1 MKIST
6 SLLTCD
12 FSSLK
17 SELKSIEN
25 SDMIHVDIMDG
36 NFVPNISFGPFITS
50 IISENTK
57 LPLDI
62 HLMVMD
68 PIKWISKFKFFN
80 TEYITI
86 HIESNGFLDAF
97 RKIKMLGIKTGICVR
112 PSTPLDDVIPFLKEA
127 DLVLVMTVEPGFGGQ
142 SFMESELKKIK
153 ELVDLRE
160 KHCYSYV
167 LEVDGGIN
175 NTNIELIKESQ
186 VDIAVLGSH
195 IFNQKNRKTEIEKL
209 KK

>member
-12 FSSLK
+12 FSNLK
-17 SELKSIEN
+17 SELKTIDN
-25 SDMIHVDIMDG
+25 SDMLHVDIMDG

-50 IISENTK
+50 VISENTK

-62 HLMVMD
+62 HLMVAD
-68 PIKWISKFKFFN
+68 PLQWISKFKFFN

-86 HIESNGFLDAF
+86 HIESKGFLDAF

-112 PSTPLDDVIPFLKEA
+112 PSTPLDGILSYLKEA

-142 SFMESELKKIK
+142 SFMESEVEKIK
-153 ELVDLRE
+153 RLVELRE
-160 KHCYSYV
+160 KHGYSYV
-167 LEVDGGIN
+167 IEVDGGIN
-175 NTNIELIKESQ
+175 DNNIQLLKSNK

-195 IFNQKNRKTEIEKL
+195 IFNKDNRKLEIEKL
-209 KK
+209 RK